1 VSFLFAGI
9 GWSSS
14 AHVCWNVWR
23 LGTRI
28 GLVSLA
34 FVWSAHALASRGA
47 GGGGSQSE
55 YAVKAAFLLNFA
67 KFIEW
72 PPSAF
77 ASAGAPIVIGVL
89 GSDPFGPQL
98 EAILEGKTVE
108 GRRLQSKR
116 VNSASAAEGIHMLF
130 VPASSVSRMGELA
143 SLRGKPVLLVGE
155 SPGFAQKHGHIGFYM
170 EKGRIAFEVHV
181 SRAKTTGANI
191 SSRLL
196 QLARIV
202 Q

>member
-1 VSFLFAGI
+1 
-9 GWSSS
+9 
-14 AHVCWNVWR
+14 
-23 LGTRI
+23 
-28 GLVSLA
+28 
-34 FVWSAHALASRGA
+34 
-47 GGGGSQSE
+47 
-55 YAVKAAFLLNFA
+55 
-67 KFIEW
+67 
-72 PPSAF
+72 
-77 ASAGAPIVIGVL
+77 
-89 GSDPFGPQL
+89 
-98 EAILEGKTVE
+98 VE